1 MKKFLPWAALLILVA
16 AAFLAP
22 RKGHDDM
29 PLTPYL
35 THVGFTGSML
45 PTLKGGEVVLVN
57 PVPIADVRVGDVV
70 VARWEARGL
79 NVIHRVLRINVIRGE
94 IVLTTKGDNNVDA
107 DAFKVT
113 QKDFRGRAEIP
124 K

>member
-1 MKKFLPWAALLILVA
+1 MKKFLPWAALLILIV

-22 RKGHDDM
+22 RRGHDDA
-29 PLTPYL
+29 PLTPY
-35 THVGFTGSML
+35 TANVGFTGSML
-45 PTLKGGEVVLVN
+45 PTLKGGELLQVI
-57 PVPIADVRVGDVV
+57 PVPIEDVKVGDVI

-79 NVIHRVLRINVIRGE
+79 NVMHRVLRINVIRGE
-94 IVLTTKGDNNVDA
+94 VVLTTKGDNNVEA

-113 QKDFRGRAEIP
+113 RRDFRGRVEMP